1 MRLWFYLILIIYTFL
16 NWLIGRQLYELLKT
30 NKIAFWVVFLVLAY
44 SPVLGRLVYKGFE
57 PIGNYWMVF
66 FYYATFVAVLGLLVK
81 NKPFITGC
89 YLLIFLVILY
99 GSVNANKIKVQR
111 YEIAIPKLA
120 TDLRIVMLSD
130 IHIDN
135 AKPEG
140 YVEKMV
146 REINLLNPD
155 LVVLPGDIFDDKDI
169 HVLSKEREALKNIKA
184 KYGVYGVL
192 GNHEYYTGNLNESLK
207 IFKEAN
213 ITILR
218 DEVVEIAGIYLVG
231 REDASRKRKN
241 LASLLEGVHKEKP
254 IILLDHQPVAL
265 EEAKIAGV
273 DLQLSGHT
281 HRGQFFPNQL
291 ITKRLY
297 EVDYGYLAKEQLQV
311 IVSSGYGTWGP
322 PVRIG
327 TQSEIVDIQVKFKK

>member
-1 MRLWFYLILIIYTFL
+1 MKLWFYVIITVYTFL
-16 NWLIGRQLYELLKT
+16 NWLIGRQLYELLKI
-30 NKIAFWVVFLVLAY
+30 NKIAFWVIFLVLAY
-44 SPVLGRLVYKGFE
+44 SPILGRMVYKGFE

-66 FYYATFVAVLGLLVK
+66 FYYATFVAVLGLLIK
-81 NKPFITGC
+81 NKPFIIGS
-89 YLLIFLVILY
+89 YLLILLVILY
-99 GSVNANKIKVQR
+99 GAFNANKIILQH
-111 YEIAIPKLA
+111 YDIGIAKPA
-120 TDLRIVMLSD
+120 NDLRIVMLSD

-135 AKPEG
+135 QKPKG

-146 REINLLNPD
+146 SEINRLNPD

-169 HVLSKEREALKNIKA
+169 GALSREKEALKKIKA

-218 DEVVEIAGIYLVG
+218 DEIVEVVGIHLVG
-231 REDASRKRKN
+231 REDVSRKREN
-241 LASLLEGVHKEKP
+241 LANLLKEVNKEKP

-265 EEAKIAGV
+265 EEARIAGV

-281 HRGQFFPNQL
+281 HQGQFFPNQL
-291 ITKRLY
+291 ITNRMY
-297 EVDYGYLAKEQLQV
+297 EVDYGHLIKGSLQV
-311 IVSSGYGTWGP
+311 VVSSGYGTWGP

-327 TQSEIVDIQVKFKK
+327 TQSEIVEIQVKFKK

>member
-99 GSVNANKIKVQR
+99 GSVKANKIKVQR

-169 HVLSKEREALKNIKA
+169 HVLSKEKEALKNIKA
-184 KYGVYGVL
+184 KYGVYG
-192 GNHEYYTGNLNESLK
+192 
-207 IFKEAN
+207 
-213 ITILR
+213 
-218 DEVVEIAGIYLVG
+218 
-231 REDASRKRKN
+231 
-241 LASLLEGVHKEKP
+241 
-254 IILLDHQPVAL
+254 
-265 EEAKIAGV
+265 
-273 DLQLSGHT
+273 
-281 HRGQFFPNQL
+281 
-291 ITKRLY
+291 
-297 EVDYGYLAKEQLQV
+297 
-311 IVSSGYGTWGP
+311 
-322 PVRIG
+322 IG
-327 TQSEIVDIQVKFKK
+327 